1 MTATAPCV
9 PIRVV
14 VAPEIAAVVERV
26 ARDRAEPGC
35 AGVTVQA
42 LGSGPAAEALAVPDA
57 ELPQVWLPGSSH
69 LLVRARDAGA
79 TAVPATGRS
88 IAASPVVL
96 ALTRDAA
103 DRFGAGEARPRWP
116 EVLQDDGV
124 TVGIPD
130 PTRDVVGLA
139 ALLEARG
146 ISRSAPDPQL
156 ALTATLR
163 ALAGRTAVAAAD
175 LYDQL
180 PGPDVDDPVTAFPTA
195 EQALL
200 QWNAEHP
207 DQPLTASYP
216 AVAPVALDYPF
227 TVLDTA
233 SPEQRAAADA
243 LLAALLD
250 PAGQAVLAEAGFRT
264 PDGRMLRDH
273 AADGRTVDIAPT
285 PVPLTGSAAV
295 PEVLER
301 WATVTRSARARVLID
316 VSGSMGADVPGL
328 GGTRLEATLQAAERG
343 LRLFQPTTRL
353 GYWAFSTNLDGERD
367 YREVWP
373 ISPVPELLEEP
384 ALAALRGIEVDPQGR
399 TGLYDTV
406 LAAVRDGRRNWES
419 GRLNLVIVMTDG
431 NNDDRSSISRG
442 ELLQQLRSGDPRR
455 PVVVIGVAIGPD
467 VDPDELAEIAEATGG
482 RSFVAPDPGRI
493 SDVFIGALATLQ
505 GD

>member
-1 MTATAPCV
+1 
-9 PIRVV
+9 
-14 VAPEIAAVVERV
+14 
-26 ARDRAEPGC
+26 
-35 AGVTVQA
+35 
-42 LGSGPAAEALAVPDA
+42 LAVPDA

-69 LLVRARDAGA
+69 LLARARDLGA
-79 TAVPATGRS
+79 TGVPAAGRP
-88 IAASPVVL
+88 IAGSPVVL
-96 ALTRDAA
+96 ALTQEAA
-103 DRFGAGEARPRWP
+103 ERFGAGDARPRWP
-116 EVLQDDGV
+116 DVLAEDGV

-163 ALAGRTAVAAAD
+163 TLAGRTVVGTAD

-180 PGPDVDDPVTAFPTA
+180 PGRDVDDPVTAFPTA

-200 QWNAEHP
+200 QWNAAHP

-233 SPEQRAAADA
+233 TPEQRTAADA
-243 LLAALLD
+243 LVAALLD

-264 PDGRMLRDH
+264 PDGRMLHDH
-273 AADGRTVDIAPT
+273 AADGHTVDIAPT
-285 PVPLTGSAAV
+285 PVPLTGSSAV

-301 WATVTRSARARVLID
+301 WAAVTRSARARVLID
-316 VSGSMGADVPGL
+316 VSGSMDADVPGL

-343 LRLFQPTTRL
+343 LRLFRPTTRL

-367 YREVWP
+367 HREVWP
-373 ISPVPELLEEP
+373 ISPVSELLDEP
-384 ALAALRGIEVDPQGR
+384 ALSALRGIEVDQQGR

-406 LAAVRDGRRNWES
+406 LAAVAEGRRNWES

-431 NNDDRSSISRG
+431 NNDDRSSISRQ
-442 ELLQQLRSGDPRR
+442 ELLQELRSGDPRR

-467 VDPDELAEIAEATGG
+467 VDPGELAEIAEATGG